1 MVGTT
6 RVPLVM
12 DELYSRLSVHPDL
25 TNVLVLDGPVYSG
38 DYKRDVLILGLGDD
52 GDSADIN
59 VFRTG
64 PREYQETYT
73 ISAVVA
79 SFSGEGNTKT
89 ARDQVAAVLGVLENM
104 LTTDL
109 TLRDT
114 CGLIAL
120 GPTVLWRQVPTAD
133 GVQVRA
139 VCTISAKV
147 LL

>member
-1 MVGTT
+1 MVQTT

-12 DELYSRLSVHPDL
+12 DELYSRLTSHPDL
-25 TNVLVLDGPVYSG
+25 VGVLVLDGPIMSG
-38 DYKRDVLILGLGDD
+38 DYKRDVIILGLGED

-59 VFRTG
+59 VYRTG
-64 PREYQETYT
+64 PREYEETYT
-73 ISAVVA
+73 ISVVVA
-79 SFSGEGNTKT
+79 SFSGEGVTSV
-89 ARDQVAAVLGVLENM
+89 ARQQVAVVLGVIENM

-109 TLRDT
+109 TLRET

-120 GPTVLWRQVPTAD
+120 GPSVLWRQVPTAD

-139 VCTISAKV
+139 SCSITAKV